1 MASLAIITMFKD
13 EESTIAEWIEHHKLE
28 GVREFFLIDNGSS
41 DDSPL
46 IAKKMGCH
54 VVSHPERQS
63 QEKYLD
69 LYGSGSK
76 NKQSRNHIKSDWI
89 MPIDIDE
96 YVYARNGYK
105 KITDY
110 LETLSPNIDG
120 IRLTFKMFGSSD
132 NVCQPASII
141 SEYTK
146 RSEDNVSLP
155 PPQNWNYKTIY
166 RNKKSDVP
174 RAIYAHAPEPLG
186 TTIFPVKKDPEKPTY
201 SYVSNGRQYCDRA
214 LRFKESEKYL
224 NLNHY
229 AIQSKEDFYFIRS
242 RKGDVNIKSWEKN
255 NLRDYNFFKQRDFR
269 NQEDC
274 ELLTKR
280 GKDWKDKFLKPN
292 CQIDSF
298 KEPSKGKLKVFCYW
312 HKGFERMP
320 KVLQNI
326 CFHNKLICDEN
337 NMDFHFLSDKN
348 ISNYLKI
355 PEFFTKLQSNH
366 RSDWLRWS
374 LIDKFGGAWLDCDV
388 ILLKDLIPLCKKSP
402 GFDFITNCEMTFTER
417 EREFENG
424 YPEQILR
431 SNDYQSIL
439 TKDKYFKLGCCFIIG
454 KKKTN
459 TIAKVKELTEEKIL
473 KSIDKKTGY
482 SQLNWP
488 EIGPITLSQVF
499 PKYSNFIKVLN
510 NGKEDPYGFNA
521 LNWKVDKMKK
531 PESKNYPGH
540 DKSQWIGSPEQ
551 AKEKAKKILKNEESY
566 AVPTWSIYRDNDIGG
581 DICDYMLR
589 NPESIFSYLIK

>member
-41 DDSPL
+41 DESPL
-46 IAKKMGCH
+46 IAKEKGCKVIRH
-54 VVSHPERQS
+54 EERQS

-69 LYGSGSK
+69 FYGSGSK
-76 NKQSRNHIKSDWI
+76 NDQSRNHINSDWI
-89 MPIDIDE
+89 MAIDIDE

-110 LETLSPNIDG
+110 LKSLSPSIDG
-120 IRLTFKMFGSSD
+120 VRLTFKMFGSSD
-132 NVCQPASII
+132 SVCQPASII

-146 RSEDNVSLP
+146 RSKDNVLLP

-186 TTIFPVKKDPEKPTY
+186 TTIFPVKKDPENPTY

-255 NLRDYNFFKQRDFR
+255 NLRDYDFFKQRDFR
-269 NQEDC
+269 GEEDH
-274 ELLTKR
+274 ELFKKR
-280 GKDWKDKFLKPN
+280 GEKWPENFFKPKSKIEKFRKP
-292 CQIDSF
+292 
-298 KEPSKGKLKVFCYW
+298 KKGKLKVFCYW
-312 HKGFERMP
+312 NKGFQKMP
-320 KVLQNI
+320 KILQHI

-337 NMDFHFLSDKN
+337 DMEFHFISDSN
-348 ISNYLKI
+348 ILNFLNI
-355 PEFFTKLQSNH
+355 PSFFEKLQPNH
-366 RSDWLRWS
+366 KSDWIRWS
-374 LIDKFGGAWLDCDV
+374 IIYKFGGAWIDADI
-388 ILLKDLIPLCKKSP
+388 ILLKNLIPLCTESN
-402 GFDFITNCEMTFTER
+402 DYDLITNCEMTLTER
-417 EREFENG
+417 ERKFENG

-431 SNDYQSIL
+431 SKDYESIL
-439 TKDKYFKLGCCFIIG
+439 TEDKYFKLGCCFMIG
-454 KKKTN
+454 KRKTN
-459 TIAKVKELTEEKIL
+459 TMLKLKTLTEEKIIN
-473 KSIDKKTGY
+473 SIDESNTE

-488 EIGPITLSQVF
+488 EIGPVALSQVF
-499 PKYSNFIKVLN
+499 KKYSNFIKVMN
-510 NGKEDPYGFNA
+510 NGREDPEGFNS
-521 LNWKVDKMKK
+521 LNWKVDKMK
-531 PESKNYPGH
+531 PPCSNNYPGH
-540 DKSQWIGSPEQ
+540 NKVQWRGDPSKMKQ
-551 AKEKAKKILKNEESY
+551 KADRIMKNQKCHAIPS
-566 AVPTWSIYRDNDIGG
+566 WSIYRDNDIGLN
-581 DICDYMLR
+581 ICEYMLHD
-589 NPESIFSYLIK
+589 PESLFKYLIR